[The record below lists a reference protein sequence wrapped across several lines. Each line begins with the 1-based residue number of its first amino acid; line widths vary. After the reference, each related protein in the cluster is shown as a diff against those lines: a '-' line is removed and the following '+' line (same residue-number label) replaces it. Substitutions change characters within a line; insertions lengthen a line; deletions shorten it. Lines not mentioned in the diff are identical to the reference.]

1 MGGALATQI
10 RSYIELMKLR
20 IGFLIA
26 LSAMAGY
33 AAVATKVDGWQL
45 LILFVAML
53 LGSSGSAVF
62 NQFYDRDLDRLM
74 PRTARRPLAAGTLG
88 DPRRVLWFAGG
99 LLLAGCLIAL
109 LAFNWIVAIHLFLGA
124 FVYGIVYTVW
134 LKRLHWTNIII
145 GGAAGSFAVLAGAAA
160 VDASQWLLPTLM
172 AITLFLWTP
181 SHFWSLAIL
190 IKDDYAKAG
199 VPMLPVVLGDA
210 VCARWIFGNT
220 VLLVISAVLPSLF
233 GELGVLY
240 AVVATAFGARFL
252 WLNWLLVR
260 DPSRD
265 LAKRNF
271 LFSMQYLAGV
281 FLAVV
286 IDKHVS
292 LSTFGL

>member
-1 MGGALATQI
+1 MRF

-33 AAVATKVDGWQL
+33 AAVAIHVDARQL
-45 LILFVAML
+45 GVLFVAML

-62 NQFYDRDLDRLM
+62 NQFYDRDIDGLM
-74 PRTARRPLAAGTLG
+74 PRTARRPLVNGSVADVRNAL
-88 DPRRVLWFAGG
+88 VFAGV
-99 LLLAGCLIAL
+99 LLVAGCALAL
-109 LAFNWIVAIHLFLGA
+109 LAFNWVVAAHLFLGA

-134 LKRLHWTNIII
+134 LKRRHWTNIII
-145 GGAAGSFAVLAGAAA
+145 GGAAGSFAVLGGAAA
-160 VDASQWLLPTLM
+160 VDPNLWLLPALM

-199 VPMLPVVLGDA
+199 VPMLPVVAGNA
-210 VCARWIFGNT
+210 VCAKWILANT
-220 VLLVISAVLPSLF
+220 VALVGSALLPVAF
-233 GELGVLY
+233 GELGWLY
-240 AVVATAFGARFL
+240 GVVSTAFGLRFL
-252 WLNWLLVR
+252 WLNVKLVR
-260 DPSRD
+260 DPSAVWAR
-265 LAKRNF
+265 RNF

-286 IDKHVS
+286 LDRHVP
-292 LSTFGL
+292 LAAWFA

>member
-1 MGGALATQI
+1 MRF

-33 AAVATKVDGWQL
+33 AAVASHVDARQL
-45 LILFVAML
+45 AVLFIAML

-62 NQFYDRDLDRLM
+62 NQFYDRDIDGLM
-74 PRTARRPLAAGTLG
+74 PRTAKRPLVNGSVADVRNAL
-88 DPRRVLWFAGG
+88 LFAG
-99 LLLAGCLIAL
+99 LLLVAGCALAL
-109 LAFNWIVAIHLFLGA
+109 LAFNWVVAAHLFLGA

-134 LKRLHWTNIII
+134 LKRRHWTNIII
-145 GGAAGSFAVLAGAAA
+145 GGAAGSFAVLGGAAA
-160 VDASQWLLPTLM
+160 VDPNLWLLPALM

-199 VPMLPVVLGDA
+199 VPMLPVVAGNA
-210 VCARWIFGNT
+210 VCAKWILGNT
-220 VLLVISAVLPSLF
+220 VALVGSALLPVAFGQLGWLYGVIS
-233 GELGVLY
+233 
-240 AVVATAFGARFL
+240 TAFGLRFL
-252 WLNWLLVR
+252 WLNVKLVR
-260 DPSRD
+260 DPSPAWAR
-265 LAKRNF
+265 RNF

-286 IDKHVS
+286 VDKHVP
-292 LSTFGL
+292 LSAWFA

>member
-1 MGGALATQI
+1 MIVSQI
-10 RSYIELMKLR
+10 RSYLELMKLR
-20 IGFLIA
+20 ISFLIA

-45 LILFVAML
+45 VILFTAGL
-53 LGSSGSAVF
+53 LASSGSAVF
-62 NQFYDRDLDRLM
+62 NHFYDRDLDRLM
-74 PRTARRPLAAGTLG
+74 PRTANRPLAAGTL
-88 DPRRVLWFAGG
+88 DAMRALWFGG
-99 LLLAGCLIAL
+99 ALLLTGCLIAL

-145 GGAAGSFAVLAGAAA
+145 GGAAGSFAILAGAAA
-160 VDASQWLLPTLM
+160 VDATRWLLPSLM

-199 VPMLPVVLGDA
+199 VPMLPVVVGDA
-210 VCARWIFGNT
+210 ACAKWIFSNT
-220 VLLVISAVLPSLF
+220 IALVTSAFLPTLF

-240 AVVATAFGARFL
+240 AFVSTAFGARFL
-252 WLNWLLVR
+252 WLNWQLVR
-260 DPSRD
+260 DPSPE

-286 IDKHVS
+286 IDKHIS
-292 LSTFGL
+292 LEMFGF

>member
-1 MGGALATQI
+1 MQI

-33 AAVATKVDGWQL
+33 AAVARHVDARQL
-45 LILFVAML
+45 AVLFIAML

-62 NQFYDRDLDRLM
+62 NQFYDRDIDRLM
-74 PRTARRPLAAGTLG
+74 PRTAKRPLAAGTLDAG
-88 DPRRVLWFAGG
+88 NALWFAAA
-99 LLLAGCLIAL
+99 LVITGCLIAL
-109 LAFNWIVAIHLFLGA
+109 LAFNWLVATHLAAGA

-134 LKRLHWTNIII
+134 LKRRHWTNIII
-145 GGAAGSFAVLAGAAA
+145 GGAAGSFAVLGGAAA
-160 VDASQWLLPTLM
+160 VDPHVWLLPALM

-199 VPMLPVVLGDA
+199 VPMLPVVAGDA
-210 VCARWIFGNT
+210 VCAKWILGNT
-220 VLLVISAVLPSLF
+220 IMLVLSALLPVAF
-233 GELGVLY
+233 GQLGWLY
-240 AVVATAFGARFL
+240 AVISTGFGLRFL
-252 WLNWLLVR
+252 WLNAKLVR
-260 DPSRD
+260 DPSR
-265 LAKRNF
+265 AWARRNF

-286 IDKHVS
+286 VDKHVP
-292 LSTFGL
+292 LSALLG

>member
-1 MGGALATQI
+1 MQF
-10 RSYIELMKLR
+10 RSYLELMKLR

-45 LILFVAML
+45 VILFVAML

-74 PRTARRPLAAGTLG
+74 PRTARRPLAVGTVG
-88 DPRRVLWFAGG
+88 DARAALWFAGA
-99 LLLAGCLIAL
+99 LLLTGCLIAL
-109 LAFNWIVAIHLFLGA
+109 LAFNWIVAAHLFAGA

-210 VCARWIFGNT
+210 ACAKWIFANT
-220 VLLVISAVLPSLF
+220 IALVISALLPTLF

-240 AVVATAFGARFL
+240 AVVSTAFGARFL

-260 DPSRD
+260 DPSRE

-292 LSTFGL
+292 LATFGF